1 VTPNDFQTALSGEP
15 GNYLRRAFGNPRFT
29 CIRHLEEAHSA
40 FARKESGGS
49 SGGVER
55 QQGTLVDSSNIIID
69 EIINGTRDCLL
80 IATSDQP
87 EVFDSA
93 IYRRFVEKGL
103 IIDVSDYW
111 LQKANM
117 KEIVRIEV
125 MRNNIRVSA

>member
-1 VTPNDFQTALSGEP
+1 M
-15 GNYLRRAFGNPRFT
+15 
-29 CIRHLEEAHSA
+29 
-40 FARKESGGS
+40 
-49 SGGVER
+49 
-55 QQGTLVDSSNIIID
+55 DSSNIIID

-80 IATSDQP
+80 IATSNQS

-117 KEIVRIEV
+117 KEIVRIEL
-125 MRNNIRVSA
+125 MRNNIRVSAGDDRPDYNNIKWLDAGDLNTSSEISRR

>member
-1 VTPNDFQTALSGEP
+1 M
-15 GNYLRRAFGNPRFT
+15 
-29 CIRHLEEAHSA
+29 
-40 FARKESGGS
+40 
-49 SGGVER
+49 
-55 QQGTLVDSSNIIID
+55 DSSNIIID

-80 IATSDQP
+80 IATSNQP

-117 KEIVRIEV
+117 KEIVRIEL
-125 MRNNIRVSA
+125 MRNNIRVSAGDDRPDYNNIKWLDAGDLNTSSEISRR